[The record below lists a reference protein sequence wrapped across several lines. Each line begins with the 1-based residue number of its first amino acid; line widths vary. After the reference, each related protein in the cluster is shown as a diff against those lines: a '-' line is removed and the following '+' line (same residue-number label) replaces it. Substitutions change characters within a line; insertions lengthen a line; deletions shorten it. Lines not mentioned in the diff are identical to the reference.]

1 MKENVKRCSCVMG
14 CDVKNEILGHKAMAV
29 PIIITIFANAK
40 VMIIFEM
47 TKGWPNYTGDRLVES

>member
-1 MKENVKRCSCVMG
+1 MG

-47 TKGWPNYTGDRLVES
+47 TKGWPNYTGDRLAES